1 MQHVLQRSRLWEG
14 DAAMT
19 LPLALIHGWGQ
30 HGGIW
35 TSLLEHL
42 SSPSVCNLELPG
54 HGAAPPADFAID
66 AVADAYA
73 AQAPAPCAVIAWS
86 LGAQIALRWAQRHPQ
101 QVTKLVLF
109 SATPCFGVRDDWPH
123 GSPTEVQQAFYAQVA
138 AAPERALQRFSDLL
152 AEGESDVRGVRRALR
167 AQLAEKPL
175 PALDTLLA
183 GLRFL
188 ADTDL
193 RASLHETPPQQ
204 PILLIHGEGDTIT
217 PFGAGCWLADT
228 LPQARLHALPH
239 CGHAPMISHAAETAA
254 AITAFLDAPI

>member
-1 MQHVLQRSRLWEG
+1 MRRVSPQSRRWES
-14 DAAMT
+14 DVAMI
-19 LPLALIHGWGQ
+19 LPVALIHGWGQ

-42 SSPSVCNLELPG
+42 DAPAVCNFELPG
-54 HGAAPPADFAID
+54 HGAAPAADFALD
-66 AVADAYA
+66 ALADTYA
-73 AQAPAPCAVIAWS
+73 AKSPASCVVIAWS

-109 SATPCFGVRDDWPH
+109 SATPCFGERSDWPH
-123 GSPTEVQQAFYAQVA
+123 GSPAAVQEAFYAQVA

-152 AEGESDVRGVRRALR
+152 AEGEVDVRSVRRALR
-167 AQLAEKPL
+167 AQLVAQAL
-175 PALDTLLA
+175 PTAATLLA

-193 RASLHETPPQQ
+193 RSSLRETPPRQ
-204 PILLIHGEGDTIT
+204 PILLVHGEGDTIT
-217 PFGAGCWLADT
+217 SFATGRWLADI
-228 LPQARLHALPH
+228 LPRARLHALPY

-254 AITAFLDAPI
+254 VITAFLDEPI